1 MSENAAKHR
10 IRAEHDSLPQYLRT
24 RLTAE
29 QLARPLIA
37 SFSQWEMNTSVVA
50 EIAATLHD
58 MGKEPTLALW
68 SNKTPMR
75 DVGWTTDHLLARLLR
90 SPARDQRLKR
100 ALLAF
105 GLPRDSF
112 AEPPIQRWRPGDLPA
127 APEAPT
133 RSTIRP
139 LEYRHAPVGKAILQV
154 HPVTQTPVTDNFP
167 WPREWIAAS
176 LRSFAWAYDQTVE
189 LIARRNISCVFVFN
203 GRFLHDAAV
212 ASAARAAGIPVLAF
226 DFGGNDTD
234 FDLTAD
240 DTHDWVRLQERMK
253 AMYEAWD
260 PVEREVIGGSWFE
273 DRRQHSDPRNTLFTE
288 SQTVGRGL
296 DLDETK
302 RVVIFFSS
310 SGDEISELDVD
321 WNEYFNGQPGA
332 LKAVAEICRSNKDLL
347 VVRTHPHK
355 RMKPKLDVEQW
366 HQTVQEVQPDIHVDE
381 WSDIDSY
388 ALMDQ
393 AGVVVTYGSTTGVEA
408 GYAGRPVIVLGPSAY
423 DVLGCAVRPR
433 TTEELRRALSDP
445 PPGNKEAAMAY
456 GLMMKRRGFNNAYVR
471 SDRAGCAAL
480 GSHVLEDSRYP
491 VLVASDVLRKV
502 QHARLTRGVRSV
514 AR

>member
-1 MSENAAKHR
+1 MSKESTTNQ
-10 IRAEHDSLPQYLRT
+10 IRAEHDSLPEYLHSN
-24 RLTAE
+24 LTAE
-29 QLARPLIA
+29 QLSNPLIA
-37 SFSQWEMNTSVVA
+37 SFSQWEINTSVIA
-50 EIAATLHD
+50 EIAANLHE
-58 MGKEPTLALW
+58 MGLRPTLALW

-75 DVGWTTDHLLARLLR
+75 DVGWTTDHRLARMLL
-90 SPARDQRLKR
+90 SPSRDQNLEK
-100 ALLAF
+100 ALLAV
-105 GLPRDSF
+105 GLPKGCF

-127 APEAPT
+127 APDAPT

-139 LEYRHAPVGKAILQV
+139 LEYRRAPVGKAILQV
-154 HPVTQTPVTDNFP
+154 HPETQTPVTDNHP
-167 WPREWIAAS
+167 WPRGWIEAS
-176 LRSFAWAYDQTVE
+176 TRSFAWVFDQSLE
-189 LIARRNISCVFVFN
+189 LITSRNISCVFVFN

-234 FDLTAD
+234 FDLTVD
-240 DTHDWVRLQERMK
+240 DTHDWVRLQVRMK
-253 AMYEAWD
+253 EMYEAWD
-260 PVEREVIGGSWFE
+260 PVERVAIGGGWFE
-273 DRRQHSDPRNTLFTE
+273 DRRQHTDPRNTLFTE

-296 DLDETK
+296 DLNENK
-302 RVVIFFSS
+302 RVIVFFSS

-321 WNEYFNGQPGA
+321 WSEYFHGQPGA
-332 LKAVAEICRSNKDLL
+332 LKAVAEICRSNGDLL

-366 HQTVQEVQPDIHVDE
+366 YQIVQEVQPDIHVDE

-393 AGVVVTYGSTTGVEA
+393 ADVVVTYGSTTGVEA

-433 TTEELRRALSDP
+433 TIEELGRALSDP
-445 PPGNKEAAMAY
+445 PQGNKEAAMAY
-456 GLMMKRRGFNNAYVR
+456 GLMMKRRGFNNSYVH
-471 SDRAGCAAL
+471 SDSSGRKVL
-480 GSHVLEDSRYP
+480 GSHVLKDSRHP
-491 VLVASDVLRKV
+491 VLVASDISKKF
-502 QHARLTRGVRSV
+502 QHSRLTRGAQSG